1 MNRLQSNPAMNHRRD
16 FLRGCLRGG
25 GLLALGTVAT
35 ALGWRSMHGRCQ
47 RANPCGDCPEFTG
60 CELPKARDA
69 KSNHPTRSS
78 HV

>member
-1 MNRLQSNPAMNHRRD
+1 MNPLQSNSSMIPRRD
-16 FLRGCLRGG
+16 FLRDCLRGG
-25 GLLALGTVAT
+25 GLLALGGAAT
-35 ALGWRSMHGRCQ
+35 ALAWRSLHGPCP

-69 KSNHPTRSS
+69 KNTHPTRST

>member
-1 MNRLQSNPAMNHRRD
+1 MNRPQSNSTMIHRRD

-25 GLLALGTVAT
+25 GLLALGGAAT
-35 ALGWRSMHGRCQ
+35 ALGWRSLHRPCP

-69 KSNHPTRSS
+69 KSTQPARSNH
-78 HV
+78 V